1 MAVQA
6 KDIRKILDEKGP
18 FDYIKMDIEGA
29 ESEVMPACRGILND
43 TKYIFCEYHSDL
55 ESEQSLSKI
64 LGVLYDEGFRVHIKP
79 IGASK
84 QPFVKI
90 YDRFGFDMQLNI
102 FAWKGE
108 SSE

>member
-1 MAVQA
+1 M
-6 KDIRKILDEKGP
+6 
-18 FDYIKMDIEGA
+18 KMTI
-29 ESEVMPACRGILND
+29 PHRID
-43 TKYIFCEYHSDL
+43 TKFIFCEYHSTF

-79 IGASK
+79 VATSK

-90 YDRFGFDMQLNI
+90 YESIAGFDMQLNI
-102 FAWKGE
+102 FAWKSE